1 MDAKHIDALGWEN
14 LGCDGLADILVLEH
28 GETGFVYA
36 NRDGTIKA
44 WSLGAETLTGF
55 EAHEAIG
62 QPLSLIYAPE
72 DRQRGLEQHE
82 LQTAERLGVAENERW
97 HVRKDGSRW
106 WSSGLCF
113 PHRGPDGQT
122 LGFLK
127 IFRDA
132 THLRARMKY
141 LENEVQSLSKAAQAH
156 FTFLGT
162 TAHELRNP
170 LTPLKMALE
179 LLAHEP
185 DPSPQHE
192 HALKIMG
199 RQLSFLERLVED
211 LVDLTRV
218 RAGKMSMSFQATQL
232 QSQLREAADAC
243 AEEARKKGVNL
254 KLVLPPV
261 PLCIEVDAGRLQQV
275 LANLLNNAIKFTPRG
290 GTVSLLGN
298 ADQTHFVVYVKDDGI
313 GIAPDMLPRI
323 FDVFTQASDTD
334 THRGHGLGIGLSLVK
349 QIVSLHQGT
358 VDVRSE
364 GPGKG
369 SEFSIRI
376 PLRQQNGSEPEAHL
390 GE

>member
-1 MDAKHIDALGWEN
+1 MDAKNIGELGWED
-14 LGCDGLADILVLEH
+14 LGCDGLAHLLLLEH

-36 NRDGTIKA
+36 NRDGSIKA
-44 WSLGAETLTGF
+44 WSAGAQALTGF
-55 EAHEAIG
+55 EPNEAIG

-82 LQTAERLGVAENERW
+82 MRTAERLGVCENERW

-113 PHRGPDGQT
+113 PHRGPDGQL
-122 LGFLK
+122 LGFIK

-132 THLRARMKY
+132 THLRARMKF
-141 LENEVQSLSKAAQAH
+141 LENEVQSQAKAAQAH
-156 FTFLGT
+156 FDFLGT

-179 LLAHEP
+179 LLSHEP
-185 DPSPQHE
+185 SPSPQHE

-199 RQLSFLERLVED
+199 RQISFLERLVED

-218 RAGKMSMSFQATQL
+218 RAGKMSMSFQCTEL
-232 QSQLREAADAC
+232 QPQLREAAEAC
-243 AEEARKKGVNL
+243 AEEAQKKGVNL
-254 KLVLPPV
+254 QLVLPPV
-261 PLCIEVDAGRLQQV
+261 AIPVELDIARFQQV
-275 LANLLNNAIKFTPRG
+275 LANLLNNALKFTPPG

-298 ADQTHFVVYVKDDGI
+298 ADQTHFMVYVKDDGQ
-313 GIAPDMLPRI
+313 GIAPELLPRI
-323 FDVFTQASDTD
+323 FDVFTQASDAE

-349 QIVSLHQGT
+349 QIVNLHQGT

-364 GPGKG
+364 GSGKG
-369 SEFSIRI
+369 SEFSLRI
-376 PLRQQNGSEPEAHL
+376 PLRQQDGSQPEAHL
-390 GE
+390 EE